1 MKPLPGF
8 LTIIIISAFCG
19 MVTGFVWFKLVEGSG
34 LRHEVWGPL
43 LGYVGTT
50 VVAVVGTVISARL
63 TYGILAKVSY
73 FEFSK
78 TSPKGSLVAVT
89 VVGILA
95 VIGYVTVRWTPIA
108 GALRHL
114 LGGSP

>member
-1 MKPLPGF
+1 
-8 LTIIIISAFCG
+8 

-63 TYGILAKVSY
+63 TYGILAKDSD
-73 FEFSK
+73 FELSK
-78 TSPKGSLVAVT
+78 IRSASSLRY
-89 VVGILA
+89 G
-95 VIGYVTVRWTPIA
+95 
-108 GALRHL
+108 
-114 LGGSP
+114 